1 MSAGHT
7 VCWKQLS
14 RTCNRNGF
22 ALWRLCNDDYAWYQ
36 SFHDGFQNY
45 SDTDYKLRARA
56 VRRIPIE

>member
-1 MSAGHT
+1 MT
-7 VCWKQLS
+7 PFQS
-14 RTCNRNGF
+14 RKS
-22 ALWRLCNDDYAWYQ
+22 DSHSDYAWYQ